1 MARIKQVRKPLSFFG
16 ELYSPRNK
24 SGKYERKCNCTS
36 WLPST
41 NLLPADLAKD
51 AHSLCLLH
59 LWRRIAGKEKN
70 LLEGRAESWENTGQR
85 SSFQWS
91 ENPLP
96 QSRGHL
102 HYLFSRVY
110 ELLWTIDYFIF
121 WTRIYIYIFFFFMVM
136 LAFLCHCILCLW
148 KQVDNLF

>member
-59 LWRRIAGKEKN
+59 LWRRIAGKEKY

-121 WTRIYIYIFFFFMVM
+121 WTRIYIYIYIFF
-136 LAFLCHCILCLW
+136 LWLCLPFS
-148 KQVDNLF
+148 VIVYCVCGSR

>member
-51 AHSLCLLH
+51 AHSLCPLH

-70 LLEGRAESWENTGQR
+70 LLEGTAESWENTGQR
-85 SSFQWS
+85 SFFQWS

-96 QSRGHL
+96 QSGGHL

-110 ELLWTIDYFIF
+110 ELLRTILSSGQEY
-121 WTRIYIYIFFFFMVM
+121 TYIYIFFFF
-136 LAFLCHCILCLW
+136 F
-148 KQVDNLF
+148 F